1 MLNLELNI
9 LSGRSSAV
17 KTDSSVSARSGKHH
31 LSHHELSLVEKARN
45 MRKYLK
51 VIIRKLDISG
61 INSDPAKC
69 DRRKLSINGVQVGDI
84 LGKRYK
90 VEKLLDSGAMANVH
104 LVTDLNNGSTH
115 AMKTLIGAVH
125 KEEVVRRF
133 VRESTALA
141 NLNHPKIVNISD
153 LAWDMERDIPYL
165 IMENLAG
172 KKDSKPLNFNTLINQ
187 FHNQGIDMNTMLHYF
202 ADIGDGLDYLHTRL
216 QPIIHRDLKPSNIL
230 VSNDFACDGGTKR
243 QLIKLADFGLAR
255 ITQGSFTTLT
265 DFGQL
270 MGTPEYSAI
279 PDLLSESYQID
290 ARSDLYSLG
299 VMLYLL
305 ISGKLPFSVKA
316 SSNAETP
323 IAKNTPI
330 QRNTPNYDT
339 EDEVNPLTVLIQKH
353 LKEEPD
359 FLIDSMRYLLG
370 FSSFAINVTLLVLA
384 NCLSHVSIRELRLN
398 PRSFAIFSAFAF
410 ISG

>member
-1 MLNLELNI
+1 
-9 LSGRSSAV
+9 
-17 KTDSSVSARSGKHH
+17 
-31 LSHHELSLVEKARN
+31 
-45 MRKYLK
+45 
-51 VIIRKLDISG
+51 
-61 INSDPAKC
+61 
-69 DRRKLSINGVQVGDI
+69 
-84 LGKRYK
+84 
-90 VEKLLDSGAMANVH
+90 
-104 LVTDLNNGSTH
+104 
-115 AMKTLIGAVH
+115 
-125 KEEVVRRF
+125 
-133 VRESTALA
+133 
-141 NLNHPKIVNISD
+141 
-153 LAWDMERDIPYL
+153 
-165 IMENLAG
+165 
-172 KKDSKPLNFNTLINQ
+172 
-187 FHNQGIDMNTMLHYF
+187 
-202 ADIGDGLDYLHTRL
+202 
-216 QPIIHRDLKPSNIL
+216 

-359 FLIDSMRYLLG
+359 FLIDSIKQFVPEDMRERLILLTKSLLEKDPNKRPQTAAEVAG
-370 FSSFAINVTLLVLA
+370 KLRSIANPMRMSVPPLLISS
-384 NCLSHVSIRELRLN
+384 
-398 PRSFAIFSAFAF
+398 SA
-410 ISG
+410 